1 MTTNCPGGTVP
12 CATKKGIVEPS
23 VIIAKTVP
31 CFTTDQEKAVK
42 VVFPGLVSV
51 GLHVYRISGGMVET
65 SYRFRNVS

>member
-1 MTTNCPGGTVP
+1 MGMTTNCPGGTVP

-42 VVFPGLVSV
+42 VVFPEDMAL
-51 GLHVYRISGGMVET
+51 LYD
-65 SYRFRNVS
+65 